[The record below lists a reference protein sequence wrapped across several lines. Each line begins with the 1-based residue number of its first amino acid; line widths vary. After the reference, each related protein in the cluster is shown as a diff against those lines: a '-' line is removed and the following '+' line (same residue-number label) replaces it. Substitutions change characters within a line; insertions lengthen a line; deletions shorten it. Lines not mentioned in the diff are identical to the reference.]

1 MSMEAVVGIAQLRA
15 SDLAYQRLREMIL
28 DLRLPP
34 GVIVNEQELSAQLEL
49 GRMPVREA
57 IARLAADRFVIVHPR
72 RNTQVAAISLNDIR
86 SIFDAREAVECGMAY
101 IAARQASATDLDA
114 LRQLVEGS
122 GQARAA
128 TDHDAFLRDDYEI
141 HAFLVRM
148 VRNPLLQDVAD
159 RLLLHNL
166 RFWRSHW
173 AVGPVRHGAM
183 ITHADLLAA
192 LEAHD
197 PERAEQAM
205 RTHITASRQL
215 LQSSL

>member
-101 IAARQASATDLDA
+101 IAARQAS
-114 LRQLVEGS
+114 
-122 GQARAA
+122 
-128 TDHDAFLRDDYEI
+128 
-141 HAFLVRM
+141 
-148 VRNPLLQDVAD
+148 
-159 RLLLHNL
+159 
-166 RFWRSHW
+166 
-173 AVGPVRHGAM
+173 
-183 ITHADLLAA
+183 
-192 LEAHD
+192 
-197 PERAEQAM
+197 
-205 RTHITASRQL
+205 
-215 LQSSL
+215 

>member
-1 MSMEAVVGIAQLRA
+1 MEAGVGIAQLRA

-28 DLRLPP
+28 DLRLQP

-57 IARLAADRFVIVHPR
+57 IARLATDRFVVVHPR
-72 RNTQVAAISLNDIR
+72 RSTQVAAISLNDVRI
-86 SIFDAREAVECGMAY
+86 IFDAREAVECGMAY

-114 LRQLVEGS
+114 LRQLVEGADR
-122 GQARAA
+122 AREG
-128 TDHDAFLRDDYEI
+128 TDHEAFLRDDHEI

-148 VRNPLLQDVAD
+148 VHNPLLQDVAD

-166 RFWRSHW
+166 RFWRSCW
-173 AVGPVRHGAM
+173 ASGPVRHAAM
-183 ITHADLLAA
+183 VTHADLLAA
-192 LEAHD
+192 LEDHD
-197 PERAEQAM
+197 SERAEEAM
-205 RTHITASRQL
+205 RAHITASRQL